1 MTGVVYEGK
10 LDIDGKGEDPCSRSF
25 ALKMLEMDEPEKV
38 PLLLEGLNRELGI
51 YRAIEQAKQE
61 GEISPDIVPRCYGLF
76 EAKEFFVLVMEY
88 GGRAMTDNVWESLD
102 FEDK

>member
-61 GEISPDIVPRCYGLF
+61 GKMSPDIVPRCYGLF
-76 EAKEFFVLVMEY
+76 KAKEFCILVTEY
-88 GGRAMTDNVWESLD
+88 GGRAMNDDSWKSLA